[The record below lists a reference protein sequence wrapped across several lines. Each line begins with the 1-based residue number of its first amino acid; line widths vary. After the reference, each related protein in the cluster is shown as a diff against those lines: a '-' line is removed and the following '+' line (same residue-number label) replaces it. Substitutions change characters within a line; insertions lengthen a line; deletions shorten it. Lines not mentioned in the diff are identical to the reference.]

1 MSDLILSVSDSD
13 FQSEVLSVTDTPV
26 IVDFWAP
33 WCGPCRMVA
42 PVIDEIATEKAGQV
56 AVYKVDIDQS
66 PDLAFK
72 YQVSSVPTL
81 IVFENGQIKNER
93 LGAQP
98 KQNILSRR
106 A

>member
-42 PVIDEIATEKAGQV
+42 PVIDEIATEKAGQA

-81 IVFENGQIKNER
+81 IVFENGQIKKER

-98 KQNILSRR
+98 KQNIL
-106 A
+106 AML

>member
-1 MSDLILSVSDSD
+1 MSAVNINKANFL
-13 FQSEVLSVTDTPV
+13 SEVIHSDKPV
-26 IVDFWAP
+26 LMDFWAP

-98 KQNILSRR
+98 KQNIL
-106 A
+106 AML

>member
-1 MSDLILSVSDSD
+1 MAEVIKTADE
-13 FQSEVLSVTDTPV
+13 FQTKVLEAKTPV
-26 IVDFWAP
+26 LVDFFT

-42 PVIDEIATEKAGQV
+42 PVIDAIATEKAGQV

-98 KQNILSRR
+98 KQNIL
-106 A
+106 AML